1 MYSDD
6 WLTYQSC
13 FIEGVPCVS
22 TPRRPAGKP
31 ATGSQLLSDRAYE
44 AIRDKLI
51 RLEIAPG
58 AAIDEARL
66 AAELDVGRTP
76 VREAIKRLAYQKLVV
91 VYPRSGSYAAPVD
104 VADLAS
110 LCDIRERLE
119 GLAAERAASEA
130 RYEERQE
137 LRRLLD
143 ELESDGPPNRL
154 LELDTEAHRAVHRVA
169 HNDYLFDI
177 LTQSL
182 DLSLRIWNLARERLP
197 HLAEHL
203 HGQVGI
209 LQAILDRDPKRAREL
224 AERHVREFE
233 DEVKEMF

>member
-1 MYSDD
+1 
-6 WLTYQSC
+6 
-13 FIEGVPCVS
+13 VS
-22 TPRRPAGKP
+22 TPRRAAGRPAE
-31 ATGSQLLSDRAYE
+31 TGQLLSDRAYE
-44 AIRDKLI
+44 AIRDKLVH
-51 RLEIAPG
+51 LEIAPG
-58 AAIDEARL
+58 DAIDEAQL
-66 AAELDVGRTP
+66 ASELGLGRTP
-76 VREAIKRLAYQKLVV
+76 VREAMKRLAYQKLVV

-143 ELESDGPPNRL
+143 ELEGDCPPSRL
-154 LELDTEAHRAVHRVA
+154 LELDTDAHRAIHRA
-169 HNDYLFDI
+169 SHNEYLFNT
-177 LTQSL
+177 LTQTL
-182 DLSLRIWNLARERLP
+182 DLSLRIWNIARGRLP
-197 HLAEHL
+197 HLEHHV
-203 HGQVGI
+203 HGQEAI
-209 LQAILDRDPKRAREL
+209 LKAILDRDPAKAREL